1 MVKRTYKKRTYKR
14 NSNKHN
20 ITKRKLLKGGD
31 DEDGIPIKYTEKD
44 IEKNIKEYI
53 TEKTTDTTDTSDPIH
68 YLNKIIPF
76 MDKRRITGDEK
87 IAYLKLLI
95 KKFLENN
102 ENIPD
107 NMYKET
113 RYTISDKKDTNFKTE
128 YFILSKELLCYILL
142 TCLYYYSYS
151 YKSRYDTKKDK
162 KTIFLRT
169 LVCDILRF
177 FFTSQKVDFDKYKV
191 DFDKYMVDY
200 KRGEIL
206 GVVEVSVDGE
216 IVKSDNLDMKEIFE
230 NVKIYK
236 NFITAN
242 FNNAKLD
249 HYVNSILYSNSNKFS
264 INIIKDMSFPR
275 DDLKYDKF
283 KYIVGANE
291 LKTDI
296 INVNDFIKIKKTCN
310 DEYIEYI
317 EQLDRENAKSKVE
330 WTPLSGYTKGKGRYS
345 GF

>member
-1 MVKRTYKKRTYKR
+1 MVKRTYKR

-20 ITKRKLLKGGD
+20 ITKRKLLKGGY
-31 DEDGIPIKYTEKD
+31 GVPIEYTKKD
-44 IEKNIKEYI
+44 IEQKIKEYI
-53 TEKTTDTTDTSDPIH
+53 TEKTTETDETDPIH

-95 KKFLENN
+95 RKFLENN
-102 ENIPD
+102 ENIPN

-113 RYTISDKKDTNFKTE
+113 IYTISDKKDTNFKTE
-128 YFILSKELLCYILL
+128 YFISNKELLCYILR

-151 YKSRYDTKKDK
+151 QFKKDK

-169 LVCDILRF
+169 LVSDILRF

-191 DFDKYMVDY
+191 
-200 KRGEIL
+200 
-206 GVVEVSVDGE
+206 VEVVG
-216 IVKSDNLDMKEIFE
+216 KLDIEDSELDIEDSEFNMEEIFE

-242 FNNAKLD
+242 FTNAKLD
-249 HYVNSILYSNSNKFS
+249 HYVNSILYSNSNETLS
-264 INIIKDMSFPR
+264 EIIKYMS
-275 DDLKYDKF
+275 YAKF
-283 KYIVGANE
+283 KYIVGAKDGTN
-291 LKTDI
+291 I
-296 INVNDFIKIKKTCN
+296 INLKDFNKIKNTYE
-310 DEYIEYI
+310 DEYDEHIKN
-317 EQLDRENAKSKVE
+317 LDKKNAKSNVE
-330 WTPLSGYTKGKGRYS
+330 WTPLSEYFKGKGRYK